1 MSFIEQQKQ
10 RTLEMRQRE
19 ENMYAKCRIEA
30 FARSIPPSFR
40 SWTLD
45 AYREENG
52 RDTVA
57 MKLESFLLN
66 PSQFLLFTGSIGAG
80 KTAMSIA
87 TARALLGTG
96 KYASATYVDMG
107 SFLTTISTGYGVVP
121 QDYLSTQILI
131 LDDLGAGSQEFTPSM
146 KRAIFQLFDH
156 RWSNPGLVTI
166 LTTNLGIQGI
176 RNMLTG
182 PVWDRV
188 GSSMMVVPMSGD
200 SRRGK

>member
-19 ENMYAKCRIEA
+19 ENMYAKRRIEA
-30 FARSIPPSFR
+30 FVRSIPPSFR

-96 KYASATYVDMG
+96 KYASATYVGMG